1 MNTLQGAIT
10 TGMKTREIVARNL
23 RKARNSRKLSQEQL
37 GFLADVHRTYVGMI
51 EREKYNPTVEMLEK
65 LATALELEVTDF
77 FKIDGDK

>member
-1 MNTLQGAIT
+1 
-10 TGMKTREIVARNL
+10 MKTREIVARNL